1 MQSVP
6 ANKARQSVPAML
18 IIPFLSIFLAI
29 SASYSYADIYKF
41 VDDNGVIHFS
51 NMPKDYS
58 SAPVVREKTAGKAVK
73 AAPAC
78 ATAVRSKVERAVY
91 KQVEAVHPDGAPVC
105 DDVPYAAIIK
115 EKCEK
120 YDVDASLVKAII
132 RAESGYNPLAVSPKG
147 AMGLMQLMPSTAAD
161 MGVKDSYDPEQNIE
175 GGVRYFKYLLDNFN
189 GDVELSVAAYNCGE
203 GRVIRNGKCVPEIPE
218 TKNYVKKVMRF
229 SNNPITGMN
238 FTRPIYKIELKDGTI
253 MFTDNPQSSCAGLSI
268 TE

>member
-1 MQSVP
+1 MVSTP
-6 ANKARQSVPAML
+6 ANKARQLLPAAL
-18 IIPFLSIFLAI
+18 IIPFLFIFLAI
-29 SASYSYADIYKF
+29 SASYSYADIFKF
-41 VDDNGVIHFS
+41 VDGDGVIHFS

-58 SAPVVREKTAGKAVK
+58 SEPVVREKTGGKAVK
-73 AAPAC
+73 AAPAG
-78 ATAVRSKVERAVY
+78 ATADKPRVERAVY
-91 KQVEAVHPDGAPVC
+91 KRVEAVQTKGVVTDG
-105 DDVPYAAIIK
+105 DVPYSSVIHEKCDKYGVDPSLVQAIIK
-115 EKCEK
+115 
-120 YDVDASLVKAII
+120 
-132 RAESGYNPLAVSPKG
+132 AESGFNPLAVSPKG

-218 TKNYVKKVMRF
+218 TKNYVKKVMKF
-229 SNNPITGMN
+229 SNNPITGMT

-253 MFTDNPQSSCAGLSI
+253 MFTDNPQSSGGGLSL